1 LIGPATGEQ
10 PNGKAAENYAA
21 RTCAATD
28 VRAERGRET
37 RAMLESV
44 IAGVDG
50 DAGDADAL
58 ALGELLADPGAHVI
72 PTNVSAVSP
81 TTS

>member
-1 LIGPATGEQ
+1 
-10 PNGKAAENYAA
+10 
-21 RTCAATD
+21 
-28 VRAERGRET
+28 
-37 RAMLESV
+37 MLESV